1 MRGIESFPFLEKEEE
16 VFLSNQ
22 GLFKDRL
29 RSGWKPGRFYLTN
42 KRLLLFQPPR
52 VTFQALLTDIVSL
65 SLEKRAVILR
75 SKNVL
80 FVSYK
85 KPHQDTEG
93 QTNRDK
99 MLKAWIAVGDVENW
113 KRKIYERSLLRI
125 DEETIDKIA
134 MELDS
139 DSRAVLIYLWQNR
152 HARIEELAELI
163 DAPNHMDILFRIRE
177 VINPTAE
184 KVLGYSIL
192 SFENSKVDGD
202 TGKKIPFS
210 WWIARKKVLKEEDVR
225 RPILDIFDERDHLTV
240 VVELLGVREEDI
252 LLKIERDRLELS
264 AAGKGIRYQEEVVL
278 PALIDVKKV
287 TKIYNNNI
295 LELRLEKMGEG

>member
-1 MRGIESFPFLEKEEE
+1 MRGIEPFPFLESEEE

-22 GLFKDRL
+22 GLFKERL
-29 RSGWKPGRFYLTN
+29 RSGWKPGHFYLTN
-42 KRLLLFQPPR
+42 KRLVCFSPPKIKFQI
-52 VTFQALLTDIVSL
+52 QLDDIVNL
-65 SLEKRAVILR
+65 SVQKVAVILK
-75 SKNVL
+75 SAHVL
-80 FVSYK
+80 VISYK
-85 KPHQDTEG
+85 VDDKGRPLEVWMVLKDL
-93 QTNRDK
+93 QTWARR
-99 MLKAWIAVGDVENW
+99 V
-113 KRKIYERSLLRI
+113 YERSLLRI

-134 MELDS
+134 KELDS

-192 SFENSKVDGD
+192 SFENSKVDGE
-202 TGKKIPFS
+202 TGRKIPFS
-210 WWIARKKVLKEEDVR
+210 WWIARKKVPKEEDAR

-252 LLKIERDRLELS
+252 LLKIERDRFELS

>member
-1 MRGIESFPFLEKEEE
+1 MRGIESYPFLEREEE

-22 GLFKDRL
+22 GLFKERL
-29 RSGWKPGRFYLTN
+29 RSGWKPGHFYLTN
-42 KRLLLFQPPR
+42 KRLVCFSPPKIKFQI
-52 VTFQALLTDIVSL
+52 QLDDIVNL
-65 SLEKRAVILR
+65 SVQKVAVILK
-75 SKNVL
+75 SAHVL
-80 FVSYK
+80 MISYK
-85 KPHQDTEG
+85 IDDKGRPLEVWMVLKDL
-93 QTNRDK
+93 QTWARR
-99 MLKAWIAVGDVENW
+99 L
-113 KRKIYERSLLRI
+113 YERSLLRI

-134 MELDS
+134 KELDS

-192 SFENSKVDGD
+192 SFEKSKVDGE
-202 TGKKIPFS
+202 TGRKITFS
-210 WWIARKKVLKEEDVR
+210 WWITRKKVLKEEDAR

-252 LLKIERDRLELS
+252 LLKIERDRFELS
-264 AAGKGIRYQEEVVL
+264 ATGKGIRYQEEVVL
-278 PALIDVKKV
+278 PALIDVKRV

>member
-1 MRGIESFPFLEKEEE
+1 MRGIESFPFLESEEE

-22 GLFKDRL
+22 GLFKERL
-29 RSGWKPGRFYLTN
+29 RSGWKPGHFYLTN
-42 KRLLLFQPPR
+42 KRLVCFSPPKIKFQIR
-52 VTFQALLTDIVSL
+52 LDDIVSV
-65 SLEKRAVILR
+65 SVQKVAVILK
-75 SKNVL
+75 SAHVL
-80 FVSYK
+80 VISYK
-85 KPHQDTEG
+85 VDDKGRPLEVWMVLKDL
-93 QTNRDK
+93 QTWARR
-99 MLKAWIAVGDVENW
+99 V
-113 KRKIYERSLLRI
+113 YERSLLRI

-134 MELDS
+134 KELDS

-192 SFENSKVDGD
+192 SFERSKVDGE
-202 TGKKIPFS
+202 TGRKIPFS
-210 WWIARKKVLKEEDVR
+210 WWIARKKVPEEEDAR

-240 VVELLGVREEDI
+240 VVELLGIREEDI
-252 LLKIERDRLELS
+252 LLKIERDRFEL
-264 AAGKGIRYQEEVVL
+264 AATGKGIRYQEEVVL
-278 PALIDVKKV
+278 PALIDVNRV
-287 TKIYNNNI
+287 TKSYNNNI

>member
-1 MRGIESFPFLEKEEE
+1 MRGIESYPFLEREEE

-22 GLFKDRL
+22 GLFKERL
-29 RSGWKPGRFYLTN
+29 RSGWKPGHFYLTN
-42 KRLLLFQPPR
+42 KRLVCFSPPKIKFQIR
-52 VTFQALLTDIVSL
+52 LDDIVSV
-65 SLEKRAVILR
+65 SVQKVAVILK
-75 SKNVL
+75 SAHVL
-80 FVSYK
+80 VISYK
-85 KPHQDTEG
+85 VDDKGRPLEVWMVLKDL
-93 QTNRDK
+93 QTWARR
-99 MLKAWIAVGDVENW
+99 V
-113 KRKIYERSLLRI
+113 YERSLLRI

-134 MELDS
+134 KELDS

-177 VINPTAE
+177 VINPAAE

-192 SFENSKVDGD
+192 SFENSKVDGE
-202 TGKKIPFS
+202 TGRKIPFS
-210 WWIARKKVLKEEDVR
+210 WWIARKKVPKEEDAR

-252 LLKIERDRLELS
+252 LLKIERDRFELS

-278 PALIDVKKV
+278 PSLIDVKRV